1 MDTAPAFASVSEA
14 IGMARAALGYLA
26 AADYRREREAD
37 RVRAIARVVA
47 EVAGYPGNTRLSPG
61 FLHRPSR
68 VIDQYEH
75 GHTIASALGELGQG
89 CEFGDL
95 ATRDHAEKA
104 VVKLLVR

>member
-1 MDTAPAFASVSEA
+1 
-14 IGMARAALGYLA
+14 
-26 AADYRREREAD
+26 
-37 RVRAIARVVA
+37 VRAIARVVA
-47 EVAGYPGNTRLSPG
+47 EVAGYPGNTAAVARASCIDP
-61 FLHRPSR
+61 R